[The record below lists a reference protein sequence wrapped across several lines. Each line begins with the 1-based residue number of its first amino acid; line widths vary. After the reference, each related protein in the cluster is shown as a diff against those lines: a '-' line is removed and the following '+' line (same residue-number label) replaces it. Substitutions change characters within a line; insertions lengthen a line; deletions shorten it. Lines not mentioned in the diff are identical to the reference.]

1 MKPLKTLTALACL
14 GAATLATTTAFAQ
27 AYPNRPIRLII
38 PQAAAGGS
46 DLVARAMADQIQ
58 QRLGQP
64 FVIDNKPGGNEAI
77 GPDIVAKAAP
87 DGYTIGIIS
96 STYSINQTSVG
107 PKLLYDPKK
116 DLIPV
121 APMVRIPMIIMVRNE
136 LGVNDVKQL
145 AAYSKTKPG
154 QLNYGSGGP
163 TSFGGMAT
171 EWLKKMSGADITSVP
186 YGGKGLLQG
195 IMGGDLQVLFGG
207 LAAAAPVL
215 GSGQVKII
223 AVTSTTRAAKLP
235 DVPTVAESYP
245 GYDVVPWY
253 GFVAPAGTPPAIIAK
268 LNQAITE
275 SVAVITPKLLDMG
288 NEPMKM
294 SPAEFQ
300 AFMAKDLELWKK
312 IADATK

>member
-1 MKPLKTLTALACL
+1 MKHLKTLTALACL
-14 GAATLATTTAFAQ
+14 GAATLASTTAFAQ
-27 AYPNRPIRLII
+27 AYPSRPIRLII

-107 PKLLYDPKK
+107 PKLPYDPKK

-215 GSGQVKII
+215 ASGQVKII
-223 AVTSTTRAAKLP
+223 AVTSSTRAAKLP
-235 DVPTVAESYP
+235 DVPTVAESFP

-253 GFVAPAGTPPAIIAK
+253 GFVAPAGTPPAVIAK

-275 SVAVITPKLLDMG
+275 SVAAITPKLLDMG

-294 SPAEFQ
+294 SPGEFQ
-300 AFMAKDLELWKK
+300 AFMAKDLEMWKK
-312 IADATK
+312 IADATR